1 MKNVHVFVPVFLYAV
16 TMLIFQIKRI
26 ISSEKWCNY
35 IVSFFFFEN
44 AKNLGRTDDGKQK
57 KKEDDQNNVQ
67 RSVWR
72 IFMSMVRSVI
82 RKCYG
87 VAEDSTEPFQSSP
100 RPSYGKLIILIPF

>member
-1 MKNVHVFVPVFLYAV
+1 MKIVHVFVPVFLYAV

-35 IVSFFFFEN
+35 IVSFFFL
-44 AKNLGRTDDGKQK
+44 KMPKIWVGRTTVNRK